1 MSQGDEKKGNNMD
14 TTKENLNGSKDR
26 LNYTEY
32 SIAMGL
38 VVTICFSITNRI
50 FYDINGSASDPIFN
64 PKDSYYVWLMALIA
78 ALLSNLLFN
87 PKGRSVGY
95 FIIETW
101 QGFPKFFKAI
111 FKARFFGAFYNA
123 VLGSRLRDFYVMLL
137 TMPFIAAIHEI
148 SAYCGHPSNFLIEGL
163 VILGFLVCFGIC
175 SRLCAKWGW

>member
-1 MSQGDEKKGNNMD
+1 MD
-14 TTKENLNGSKDR
+14 TTKENLNGSKER
-26 LNYTEY
+26 LSHTEY
-32 SIAMGL
+32 SVATVL
-38 VVTICFSITNRI
+38 VIIICYSVVFRTALYRS
-50 FYDINGSASDPIFN
+50 DVGDPIFD
-64 PKDSYYVWLMALIA
+64 PKDSYYVWLAGLIA

-137 TMPFIAAIHEI
+137 TIPFIIAIHEI
-148 SAYCGHPSNFLIEGL
+148 SAYCGHPSNFLVEGL
-163 VILGFLVCFGIC
+163 VILGFQGFLK
-175 SRLCAKWGW
+175 LCTKLGW